1 MKIIYKFKSSKPLD
15 REIIKNFDDKIKKFT
30 KNDYTIYVKNTI
42 LLVSIPS
49 YLLEGGVT
57 KMAIAEN
64 IINFAADSNLS
75 IELQK

>member
-57 KMAIAEN
+57 KMVIAEN